1 MQDLELVYFATCTTC
16 EITTRIFKGYFR
28 VFYPCCTQEESSR
41 LWKVDLPRVYNTWRV
56 CELIAWIINQFSI
69 MLISLKTCVLFVGFP
84 CWGVSIAP
92 NPWGNSPPPQN
103 LGNSQTSPFSNLIS
117 ILHVTAESLFTPL
130 KHDKLNKVAVKS
142 FLNKRKRLKKQ
153 LKHIRKY
160 VTLFQLWRISQN
172 KAEIPVKW
180 ILVVFEAF
188 PYGEA

>member
-1 MQDLELVYFATCTTC
+1 MWINRVNYQPVLHNADLVENLCFVCWVSVLRRFHST
-16 EITTRIFKGYFR
+16 
-28 VFYPCCTQEESSR
+28 ES
-41 LWKVDLPRVYNTWRV
+41 LGQLP
-56 CELIAWIINQFSI
+56 
-69 MLISLKTCVLFVGFP
+69 
-84 CWGVSIAP
+84 
-92 NPWGNSPPPQN
+92 PPPQN